1 MDYLKSFGIETGEGK
16 YHEEAFYG
24 LILTY
29 NVLFDR
35 IAGYLQTWGLTP
47 AQFNILLVLKKHG
60 NEEGISQ
67 VDISKKLIVTAS
79 NTTRLLEKMEKE
91 KLIVR
96 TPRLEDRR
104 VNMVHLTPKGTAL
117 LDKVWPEYER
127 QIKNAVAVLSLKD
140 QKETASLLIRW
151 LQLLVG

>member
-1 MDYLKSFGIETGEGK
+1 MDYLRSFGIETGEGK
-16 YHEEAFYG
+16 HHEEAFYG

-35 IAGYLQTWGLTP
+35 IARYLQTWGLTP
-47 AQFNILLVLKKHG
+47 AQFNMLLVLKKHG

-67 VDISKKLIVTAS
+67 VDLSHKLIVTAS

-96 TPRLEDRR
+96 SVRADDRR
-104 VNMVHLTPKGTAL
+104 VNRVHVTPKGAAL
-117 LDKVWPEYER
+117 LDKVWPEYEH
-127 QIKNAVAVLSLKD
+127 QIKKAVAILSLKD
-140 QKETASLLIRW
+140 QKEMASLLIRW
-151 LQLLVG
+151 LGLLVG